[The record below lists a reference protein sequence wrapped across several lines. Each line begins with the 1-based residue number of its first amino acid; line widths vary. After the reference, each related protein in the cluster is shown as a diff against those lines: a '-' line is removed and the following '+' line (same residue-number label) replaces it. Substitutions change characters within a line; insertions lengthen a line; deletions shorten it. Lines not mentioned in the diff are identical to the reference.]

1 MAEARRD
8 EADRKAIFRCFRSRA
23 LIKGEELSF
32 DGRTSARLK
41 GQAIRRGFTGLQGGL
56 RRTLSPL
63 ERIVI
68 RMRIATTGEAYNH
81 EWWADWASA
90 PDWFKKFH
98 EVFLESWLFYP
109 PKGTELEAEKLG
121 DKIGYEFEYQ
131 RRKLER
137 ASSDPDFVERWKLAE
152 YGPPEPLV
160 LPPELK
166 DEEVVYHY
174 LIDGY
179 TDWREY
185 SVEQFRKLKLL
196 QGKILKLLP
205 KLGDD
210 GVPFTKGMSV
220 GGVRAQAVDL
230 DIDLDGTH
238 EREHVLR
245 ILERYYDL
253 IAQLPNRRK
262 IADFIV
268 ARLPKDRQKFLKN
281 EAQYRAFTERLRH
294 TYFSKIDLGPAA
306 RGMPRKSEK
315 MTPHRS
321 RLLIYT
327 PDIASRRET
336 KSI

>member
-1 MAEARRD
+1 MDEVRRN
-8 EADRKAIFRCFRSRA
+8 EADRKTIFDCFRSRA
-23 LIKGEELSF
+23 LVKGEELSF
-32 DGRTSARLK
+32 DSTISARLK
-41 GQAIRRGFTGLQGGL
+41 AQAVRRGFTGDHGGL
-56 RRTLSPL
+56 QRTLSPL
-63 ERIVI
+63 GRVVV

-81 EWWADWASA
+81 EWWAEWASA

-109 PKGTELEAEKLG
+109 PNGTELEAEKLG
-121 DKIGYEFEYQ
+121 DKIGYEFEYK

-137 ASSDPDFVERWKLAE
+137 ASSDPEFVENWKWAE
-152 YGPPEPLV
+152 YGPPEPLY

-166 DEEVVYHY
+166 DEEVVHQYP
-174 LIDGY
+174 IDGY

-185 SVEQFRKLKLL
+185 SGEQLRKLKILH
-196 QGKILKLLP
+196 GKILKLVP
-205 KLGDD
+205 KMGDE
-210 GVPFTKGMSV
+210 GVPFVKGMSA
-220 GGVRAQAVDL
+220 GGVRALAVNLDKDL
-230 DIDLDGTH
+230 EGTH

-245 ILERYYDL
+245 ILERSFDL
-253 IAQLPNRRK
+253 IAQLPNRRE

-268 ARLPKDRQKFLKN
+268 ARLPRDRREFLQDST
-281 EAQYRAFTERLRH
+281 QYRAFTERLRH

-315 MTPHRS
+315 MTPRRS

-336 KSI
+336 KIK